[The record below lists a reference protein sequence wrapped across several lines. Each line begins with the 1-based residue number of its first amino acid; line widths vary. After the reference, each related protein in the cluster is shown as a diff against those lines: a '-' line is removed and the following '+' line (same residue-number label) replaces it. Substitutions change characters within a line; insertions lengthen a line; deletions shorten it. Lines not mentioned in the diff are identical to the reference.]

1 VIKTRVSQSMEI
13 TKKYEGKKNK
23 EELLEMGKRL
33 P

>member
-1 VIKTRVSQSMEI
+1 MEI